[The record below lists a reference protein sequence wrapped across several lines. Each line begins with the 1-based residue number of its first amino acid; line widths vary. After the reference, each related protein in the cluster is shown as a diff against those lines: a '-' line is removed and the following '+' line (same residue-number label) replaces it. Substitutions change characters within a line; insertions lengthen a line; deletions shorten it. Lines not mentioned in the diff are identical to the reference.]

1 MPIPM
6 VIPVRRG
13 CGVRVEGGIYIV
25 THASI
30 EELADYIDMSD
41 ADVEGK
47 LYIFP
52 KPWPTL
58 VPLKPF
64 RGFRGFDKWRFFR
77 DIDLADKTQLR
88 KVLHLD
94 VKIAELGKKRIRLK
108 NCYYAHPEKEDDC
121 DRSWLHWIGNQYYT
135 IESFIDEARVIGVS
149 RRVPE
154 KILQKMKW
162 GDAIFLASKEKHL
175 KSPVIFGYFKLEGI
189 QGIKVKLN
197 DMPKHLQDEMKFENV
212 DY

>member
-1 MPIPM
+1 MPISM
-6 VIPVRRG
+6 AIPVKRG
-13 CGVRVEGGIYIV
+13 CGMRVEGGIYIV

-30 EELADYIDMSD
+30 EELADYIDISD
-41 ADVEGK
+41 ADIEGK

-64 RGFRGFDKWRFFR
+64 RGFRGFDKSRFFR
-77 DIDLADKTQLR
+77 DIDLTDKTRLR
-88 KVLHLD
+88 KILHLD
-94 VKIAELGKKRIRLK
+94 IKIAEFGKKRVRLK
-108 NCYYAHPEKEDDC
+108 NCYYAHPEDSH
-121 DRSWLHWIGNQYYT
+121 SWLHWIGNQYYT
-135 IESFIDEARVIGVS
+135 IASFIDEARVVGIS

-154 KILQKMKW
+154 KILKKMKW
-162 GDAIFLASKEKHL
+162 GDHIFLASKEKHL

-189 QGIKVKLN
+189 QGVKVKLK
-197 DMPKHLQDEMKFENV
+197 DMPEQLRDKMKFENL